1 MEIINPLFGRKNRR
15 KADLMRNILF
25 VPDLFVSELSFDP
38 GFADA
43 RPRVSIHILAA
54 ICIDRVHIAAHKT
67 IQIAVQKFRTD
78 PQGAFLNTQIE
89 TLMRNGIFPYI
100 VDTAS
105 QAYIFHPKV
114 YITNNAD
121 QARLIVGSANATAG
135 GMAKNVEASLYS
147 ELSMDTDYPPS
158 CRC

>member
-1 MEIINPLFGRKNRR
+1 MLS
-15 KADLMRNILF
+15 D
-25 VPDLFVSELSFDP
+25 LSFDP

-43 RPRVSIHILAA
+43 RPRVGVHVFPA
-54 ICIDRVHIAAHKT
+54 IGVDRVHIAVHEA
-67 IQIAVQKFRTD
+67 IQVTVQQLRTD